1 MKLNIAYPVTA
12 CGKQVEIDDDRK
24 LRIFYDKRIGQEV
37 DADALGDEWKGYL
50 LRVTGGNDKQGFPML
65 QGVLS
70 TNRVRLLLA
79 KGSKCFRPRREG
91 QRKRKSV
98 RGCIVDANLSALNL
112 IIVKKGDQEIPGLTE
127 TAAPRR
133 LGPRIASKI
142 RKLFNLSKEDDV
154 KKYVIPRIK
163 TLKSGKKITKKPRVQ
178 RLVTPE
184 KIRRRK
190 RIMRLKQLRRDKRRD
205 DRAEYMRL
213 LQQRLKEARERMER
227 KRSRM
232 RAALLAKA
240 AKAAKA
246 GRTRTRS
253 SSTRMSTSKPGTK
266 LPTKLGKVVK
276 PTTSAAPAKPGK
288 PQPPKKGGKDAKPAT
303 KPGQKGGKPAAKQ
316 QTKTTKPTG
325 KPAAAKGGKP
335 AAGKPS
341 GAKPSGGKPA
351 GGKPSGGKPSKASK

>member
-163 TLKSGKKITKKPRVQ
+163 TLKNGKKITKKPRVQ

-253 SSTRMSTSKPGTK
+253 SSSRMSTSKPATK
-266 LPTKLGKVVK
+266 LPTKLGKVAK
-276 PTTSAAPAKPGK
+276 PATAPAKPGK
-288 PQPPKKGGKDAKPAT
+288 PQPKKGGKDAKPAPKT
-303 KPGQKGGKPAAKQ
+303 GKQQGKPAAK
-316 QTKTTKPTG
+316 QTKTTKPT
-325 KPAAAKGGKP
+325 KPTGKGGKP
-335 AAGKPS
+335 G

-351 GGKPSGGKPSKASK
+351 GGKPPGGKPSGGKPSKSTK

>member
-12 CGKQVEIDDDRK
+12 CGKQVEIDDERK

-127 TAAPRR
+127 TATPRR

-163 TLKSGKKITKKPRVQ
+163 TLKNGKKITKKPRVQ

-232 RAALLAKA
+232 RAALQAKA

-253 SSTRMSTSKPGTK
+253 SSSRMSGSKPGTK
-266 LPTKLGKVVK
+266 LPTKLGKIAAK
-276 PTTSAAPAKPGK
+276 PSAAAAPAKPGK
-288 PQPPKKGGKDAKPAT
+288 PQPKKGGKDAKPA
-303 KPGQKGGKPAAKQ
+303 GKGGKQQQGKPAGK
-316 QTKTTKPTG
+316 QTKTTKPT
-325 KPAAAKGGKP
+325 KPAAKGGKP
-335 AAGKPS
+335 G
-341 GAKPSGGKPA
+341 GGKPSGGKPA
-351 GGKPSGGKPSKASK
+351 GGKPSGGKPSKSAK